1 MSTLRRVLQSLR
13 TFQPQTSMATHAYK
27 SSFGPFDPTS
37 REPYRVSRSKI
48 DLFVEC
54 PRCAYLDMRLGVKR
68 PSMPSFTLNNAVDE
82 LLKREF
88 DIHRA
93 QGSKHPL
100 VEKYG
105 LDAIPFSHERMEEWR
120 DALRRGISYLH
131 ESTNLLVRGGIDD
144 VWVNPQ
150 GELIIVDYKATS
162 KKVGPSTKD
171 DLYDSYKR
179 QLEIYQWLFRKN
191 GFTVSPTV
199 YFVYV
204 NGKADAEA
212 FDGKLEFD
220 AELIPYIGNDD
231 WVEGAI
237 VGLKNMLMSDEIPK
251 VGTSFGGGPC
261 EYCTY
266 RESAGKILLTLHT
279 KNKKK

>member
-1 MSTLRRVLQSLR
+1 
-13 TFQPQTSMATHAYK
+13 MATSEYK
-27 SSFGPFDPTS
+27 KRESGPFDQTS
-37 REPYRVSRSKI
+37 TEPFKVSRSKI

-54 PRCAYLDMRLGVKR
+54 QCCAYLDMRLGVKR
-68 PSMPSFTLNNAVDE
+68 PSMPAFTLNNAVDE

-93 QGSKHPL
+93 AASIHPL
-100 VEKYG
+100 LKRYG
-105 LDAIPFSHERMEEWR
+105 LDAVPLADERMPEWR

-131 ESTNLLVRGGIDD
+131 APTNLLIRGGIDD
-144 VWVNPQ
+144 VWVNPA

-162 KKVGPSTKD
+162 KKVGPSTED

-191 GFTVSPTV
+191 GFAVSPTG

-204 NGKADAEA
+204 NGKSDAEA

-220 AELIPYIGNDD
+220 VELIPYTGSDT
-231 WVEGAI
+231 WVEPAI
-237 VGLKNMLMSDEIPK
+237 IDLKAMLISDDIPP
-251 VGTSFGGGPC
+251 VGTAFGGGPC

-266 RESAGKILLTLHT
+266 RENAGKKLLAIHGGG
-279 KNKKK
+279 KKKA

>member
-1 MSTLRRVLQSLR
+1 
-13 TFQPQTSMATHAYK
+13 MATKPRAG
-27 SSFGPFDPTS
+27 STFDPS
-37 REPYRVSRSKI
+37 SPEPFKVSRSKI

-93 QGSKHPL
+93 AGSKHPL

-105 LDAIPFSHERMEEWR
+105 LDAVPFNDERMEEWR
-120 DALRRGISYLH
+120 DALRRGIAFLH
-131 ESTNLLVRGGIDD
+131 TPTNILVRGGIDD
-144 VWVNPQ
+144 VWVTPS

-162 KKVGPSTKD
+162 KKVGPSTED
-171 DLYDSYKR
+171 DLYDAYKR
-179 QLEIYQWLFRKN
+179 QLEIYQWLFRRN
-191 GFTVSPTV
+191 GFAVSPTV

-204 NGKADAEA
+204 NGKSDAKA
-212 FDGKLEFD
+212 FDAKLEFD
-220 AELIPYIGNDD
+220 IELIPYTGSDA
-231 WVEGAI
+231 WVEGA
-237 VGLKNMLMSDEIPK
+237 VYDLKAMLMSDEIPA

-266 RESAGKILLTLHT
+266 REAAGKILLELHA

>member
-1 MSTLRRVLQSLR
+1 
-13 TFQPQTSMATHAYK
+13 MAVKSYK
-27 SSFGPFDPTS
+27 ASYGPFDPS
-37 REPYRVSRSKI
+37 SSAPYRVSRSKI
-48 DLFVEC
+48 DLFSEC

-93 QGSKHPL
+93 HGSKHPL
-100 VEKYG
+100 VEAYG
-105 LDAIPFSHERMEEWR
+105 LDAIPFADERMEEWR
-120 DALRRGISYLH
+120 DALRRGIGYLH
-131 ESTNLLVRGGIDD
+131 EPTNIFVRGGIDD
-144 VWVNPQ
+144 VWVNPA

-162 KKVGPSTKD
+162 KNVGPSTED

-191 GFTVSPTV
+191 GFAVSPTV

-204 NGKADAEA
+204 NGKADAKA

-220 AELIPYIGNDD
+220 IKLIPYTGSDE
-231 WVEGAI
+231 WVEPAVI
-237 VGLKNMLMSDEIPK
+237 GLKQMLMSDEIPA

-266 RESAGKILLTLHT
+266 RESAGKILLSLHT
-279 KNKKK
+279 KAAQQRKIARHDSAESKK